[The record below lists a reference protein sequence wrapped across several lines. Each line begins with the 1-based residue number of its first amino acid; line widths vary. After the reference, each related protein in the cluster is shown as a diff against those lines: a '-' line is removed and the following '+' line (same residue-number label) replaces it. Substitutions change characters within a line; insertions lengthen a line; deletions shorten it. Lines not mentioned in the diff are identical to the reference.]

1 MQIVYTTSNFK
12 GGIYRAVLA
21 ILLGLALL
29 IWPADA
35 LKYVVMLIGIV
46 FLAIGIIAFIIS
58 SRNREEHQRSF
69 APLSGIGSVILGLLL
84 VCLPST
90 FATVF
95 MFLLG
100 FILVVAAVGQFVT
113 LAAARQFGRIA
124 PVSFLF
130 PVLILIVGIVILFD
144 PFSSAESVFILFGI
158 TAVFYGVTDLLN
170 QYSIRKMRK
179 ASEEKEKIVKMG
191 GDSDIDSIQYIG
203 KTRIGIRGS
212 GRRQIRRKSLLRS
225 KDWKIEKER
234 NRLKLPG

>member
-58 SRNREEHQRSF
+58 SRNREEHQRS
-69 APLSGIGSVILGLLL
+69 LGLLL

-191 GDSDIDSIQYIG
+191 GDSDIEDAEFEEVEEG
-203 KTRIGIRGS
+203 K
-212 GRRQIRRKSLLRS
+212 
-225 KDWKIEKER
+225 
-234 NRLKLPG
+234 

>member
-130 PVLILIVGIVILFD
+130 PVLILFD

-191 GDSDIDSIQYIG
+191 GDSDIEDAEFEEVEEG
-203 KTRIGIRGS
+203 K
-212 GRRQIRRKSLLRS
+212 
-225 KDWKIEKER
+225 
-234 NRLKLPG
+234 

>member
-130 PVLILIVGIVILFD
+130 PVLIVGIVILFD

-191 GDSDIDSIQYIG
+191 GDSDIEDAEFEEVEEG
-203 KTRIGIRGS
+203 K
-212 GRRQIRRKSLLRS
+212 
-225 KDWKIEKER
+225 
-234 NRLKLPG
+234 

>member
-100 FILVVAAVGQFVT
+100 FMVVAAVGQFVT

-191 GDSDIDSIQYIG
+191 GDSDIEDAEFEEVEEG
-203 KTRIGIRGS
+203 K
-212 GRRQIRRKSLLRS
+212 
-225 KDWKIEKER
+225 
-234 NRLKLPG
+234 

>member
-130 PVLILIVGIVILFD
+130 D

-191 GDSDIDSIQYIG
+191 GDSDIEDAEFEEVEEG
-203 KTRIGIRGS
+203 K
-212 GRRQIRRKSLLRS
+212 
-225 KDWKIEKER
+225 
-234 NRLKLPG
+234 

>member
-191 GDSDIDSIQYIG
+191 
-203 KTRIGIRGS
+203 
-212 GRRQIRRKSLLRS
+212 
-225 KDWKIEKER
+225 
-234 NRLKLPG
+234 

>member
-1 MQIVYTTSNFK
+1 
-12 GGIYRAVLA
+12 
-21 ILLGLALL
+21 
-29 IWPADA
+29 
-35 LKYVVMLIGIV
+35 ML
-46 FLAIGIIAFIIS
+46 FWDYCWY
-58 SRNREEHQRSF
+58 
-69 APLSGIGSVILGLLL
+69 
-84 VCLPST
+84 VCL
-90 FATVF
+90 
-95 MFLLG
+95 LLG

-191 GDSDIDSIQYIG
+191 GDSDIEDAEFEEVEEG
-203 KTRIGIRGS
+203 K
-212 GRRQIRRKSLLRS
+212 
-225 KDWKIEKER
+225 
-234 NRLKLPG
+234 

>member
-1 MQIVYTTSNFK
+1 MWI
-12 GGIYRAVLA
+12 R
-21 ILLGLALL
+21 
-29 IWPADA
+29 D
-35 LKYVVMLIGIV
+35 
-46 FLAIGIIAFIIS
+46 
-58 SRNREEHQRSF
+58 R
-69 APLSGIGSVILGLLL
+69 L

-191 GDSDIDSIQYIG
+191 GDSDIEDAEFEEVEEG
-203 KTRIGIRGS
+203 K
-212 GRRQIRRKSLLRS
+212 
-225 KDWKIEKER
+225 
-234 NRLKLPG
+234 

>member
-158 TAVFYGVTDLLN
+158 TAVFMAEPICSTN
-170 QYSIRKMRK
+170 IPS
-179 ASEEKEKIVKMG
+179 VKCA
-191 GDSDIDSIQYIG
+191 
-203 KTRIGIRGS
+203 KPVKKKK
-212 GRRQIRRKSLLRS
+212 KS
-225 KDWKIEKER
+225 
-234 NRLKLPG
+234 

>member
-69 APLSGIGSVILGLLL
+69 CSLERNRKCYFGITAGMS
-84 VCLPST
+84 
-90 FATVF
+90 
-95 MFLLG
+95 
-100 FILVVAAVGQFVT
+100 AVYFCDRFYVSPGIYFGGRCCRT
-113 LAAARQFGRIA
+113 ICDPCRARQFGRIA

-191 GDSDIDSIQYIG
+191 GDSDIEDAEFEEVEEG
-203 KTRIGIRGS
+203 K
-212 GRRQIRRKSLLRS
+212 
-225 KDWKIEKER
+225 
-234 NRLKLPG
+234 

>member
-1 MQIVYTTSNFK
+1 
-12 GGIYRAVLA
+12 
-21 ILLGLALL
+21 
-29 IWPADA
+29 
-35 LKYVVMLIGIV
+35 
-46 FLAIGIIAFIIS
+46 
-58 SRNREEHQRSF
+58 
-69 APLSGIGSVILGLLL
+69 
-84 VCLPST
+84 
-90 FATVF
+90 

-191 GDSDIDSIQYIG
+191 GDSDIEDAEFEEVEEG
-203 KTRIGIRGS
+203 K
-212 GRRQIRRKSLLRS
+212 
-225 KDWKIEKER
+225 
-234 NRLKLPG
+234 

>member
-113 LAAARQFGRIA
+113 LAAARQFGLIPGPDPDCRYRDFIRSFQFGRKRVH
-124 PVSFLF
+124 PVRDYRRFL
-130 PVLILIVGIVILFD
+130 
-144 PFSSAESVFILFGI
+144 
-158 TAVFYGVTDLLN
+158 
-170 QYSIRKMRK
+170 
-179 ASEEKEKIVKMG
+179 
-191 GDSDIDSIQYIG
+191 
-203 KTRIGIRGS
+203 
-212 GRRQIRRKSLLRS
+212 
-225 KDWKIEKER
+225 WR
-234 NRLKLPG
+234 NRSAQPIFHP